1 MHRSAKPMVNKTAPK
16 FGKNEEILL
25 ADMCK
30 MYKKKE
36 NPPENYLAAR
46 VMKSEDAYDMNL

>member
-1 MHRSAKPMVNKTAPK
+1 MVNKTAPK